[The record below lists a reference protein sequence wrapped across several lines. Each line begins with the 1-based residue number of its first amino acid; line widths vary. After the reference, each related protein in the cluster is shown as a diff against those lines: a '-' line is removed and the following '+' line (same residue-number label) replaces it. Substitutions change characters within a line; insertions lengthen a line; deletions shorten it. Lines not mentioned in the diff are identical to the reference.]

1 MLTKQHVSV
10 HMYIVFNNYIIF
22 FSISARMDIFTSLV
36 FSLNPLNS
44 ALADIGGDEGIQIK
58 QLVSEDD
65 CWHVDIVPHSAWF

>member
-10 HMYIVFNNYIIF
+10 HMYIVFNNYITI
-22 FSISARMDIFTSLV
+22 FSIAACMDIFTSLV
-36 FSLNPLNS
+36 FNLNPLNS
-44 ALADIGGDEGIQIK
+44 APADIGGDEGIQIK